1 MEKKIDKIEE
11 MGKILWI
18 YAKYQ
23 ILTKLLLSALI
34 FPASSWVVKMLLRS
48 KGRVNISSGDFLGF
62 VLSVQ
67 GAGLLLLGLLLL
79 TLLVGIDIN
88 AFIII
93 SALISEGYSNMKFKH
108 IMLVVI
114 RSLKSFL
121 KPSGLLLMIYIA
133 VIIPIVGVGFTIT
146 PMADFEIPNFIK
158 DVIFKNRLYS
168 ILYYLLIITL
178 SLVSILYVFVFHYI
192 LLLDFGIWE
201 GLKNAGRLMRKHW
214 RSFLV
219 DFALYFLLRAV
230 VVFLVIVSI
239 FVLLAISSIRM
250 SNNIG
255 LFRLLTILGMLFVSE
270 IISFMLFMAVPF
282 AANRL
287 TLLFYRY
294 NLNDGNPVELDR
306 KIISGISE
314 KGDFRKNGFHTIRII
329 ILSATALISFNL
341 FTAIF
346 STVNFNEVFNVNRN
360 IDIIAHRGGG
370 DLAAENSIAGLEA
383 AIGAGAQWS
392 EIDVQRTKDGKYIIN
407 HDSTFKRVAG
417 ISLKSSD
424 LTLDE
429 IKNLRIRDLFDRS
442 RPSRKVATI
451 EEFLDSAKN
460 RIGLLIELKGRTA
473 DKKMADDIIAMV
485 KERNMLGETAII
497 SANYSLIKYIEE
509 NHPEVDTGFLY
520 FFSLGET
527 AKLEGDILIMEE
539 REATPEK
546 VEQIRRTGKK
556 AFVWTVNTEE
566 SIDKFVKSDVD
577 GIITDYVLRV
587 KNGIVRRDNRSDYD
601 IIIDSI
607 LGD

>member
-1 MEKKIDKIEE
+1 
-11 MGKILWI
+11 
-18 YAKYQ
+18 
-23 ILTKLLLSALI
+23 
-34 FPASSWVVKMLLRS
+34 
-48 KGRVNISSGDFLGF
+48 
-62 VLSVQ
+62 
-67 GAGLLLLGLLLL
+67 
-79 TLLVGIDIN
+79 
-88 AFIII
+88 
-93 SALISEGYSNMKFKH
+93 
-108 IMLVVI
+108 
-114 RSLKSFL
+114 
-121 KPSGLLLMIYIA
+121 
-133 VIIPIVGVGFTIT
+133 
-146 PMADFEIPNFIK
+146 
-158 DVIFKNRLYS
+158 
-168 ILYYLLIITL
+168 
-178 SLVSILYVFVFHYI
+178 
-192 LLLDFGIWE
+192 
-201 GLKNAGRLMRKHW
+201 
-214 RSFLV
+214 
-219 DFALYFLLRAV
+219 
-230 VVFLVIVSI
+230 
-239 FVLLAISSIRM
+239 
-250 SNNIG
+250 
-255 LFRLLTILGMLFVSE
+255 
-270 IISFMLFMAVPF
+270 MAVPF

-294 NLNDGNPVELDR
+294 NLNDGNPVELDS

-314 KGDFRKNGFHTIRII
+314 KGGFRKNGFHTIRII

-429 IKNLRIRDLFDRS
+429 IKNLKIRDLFDRS

>member
-93 SALISEGYSNMKFKH
+93 SALISEGYSDMKFKH

>member
-23 ILTKLLLSALI
+23 FLTKLLLSALI

-93 SALISEGYSNMKFKH
+93 SALISEGYSDMKFKH

-168 ILYYLLIITL
+168 ILYYLLIIAL
-178 SLVSILYVFVFHYI
+178 SMVSILYVFVFHYI
-192 LLLDFGIWE
+192 LLLDFEIWE

-294 NLNDGNPVELDR
+294 NLNDGNPVELDS

-314 KGDFRKNGFHTIRII
+314 KGGFRKNGFHTIRII
-329 ILSATALISFNL
+329 ILSATVLISFNL

-346 STVNFNEVFNVNRN
+346 STVNFNEVFNINRN

-577 GIITDYVLRV
+577 GIITDHVLRV